1 MLKPSFY
8 FLEYTDNQEIASNI
22 YMNSE
27 KLRKSLEE
35 MQLPQDHKQWVQW
48 EISKQLS
55 VQLSTLL
62 ICGLLDVLG

>member
-1 MLKPSFY
+1 MLKPYFY
-8 FLEYTDNQEIASNI
+8 VLEYTENQEMASNI
-22 YMNSE
+22 HTNSE

-35 MQLPQDHKQWVQW
+35 MQLPQDYKQWVQR

-62 ICGLLDVLG
+62 ICGLLEMLG